1 MPQHQ
6 KTYVTPAHAVWREE
20 WEQCVG
26 DEYEEAQQMP
36 DAQESDAKAPS
47 DNPNMA
53 SYQFQI
59 RARPPNGRWRSSL
72 LLGLAVGKEHIVSG
86 MSQVQCMNRIVMLMQ
101 EAVPDELKGCP
112 MHVCAFCPKACL
124 PACQPN
130 FPIVTQDCI
139 CTWCPH
145 YAACNVRVGNRPL
158 LMYVDYVP

>member
-1 MPQHQ
+1 MSLLHMQSGG
-6 KTYVTPAHAVWREE
+6 KSGSSVWGTSTRKHSR
-20 WEQCVG
+20 CL
-26 DEYEEAQQMP
+26 MLR
-36 DAQESDAKAPS
+36 KAPS

-86 MSQVQCMNRIVMLMQ
+86 MSQVQCMNRIVMLMR